1 MMILNASGNITADA
15 KVRTIGSNTVTSF
28 TIASNSRFKT
38 ANGETKDETSFIR
51 CSLWNNE
58 EAAKLLYKG
67 RSVNVVG
74 SLKMNIWENSNGEKI
89 PSLDLRVS
97 FFQVF
102 GKNENKE
109 IITETHTAP
118 VQPVTQEE
126 AKQVEDDLPI

>member
-126 AKQVEDDLPI
+126 AKQVEDDLPF

>member
-1 MMILNASGNITADA
+1 MIILNASGNITADA

-28 TIASNSRFKT
+28 TIASNARFKT
-38 ANGETKDETSFIR
+38 AIGDTKDETTYVR

-67 RSVNVVG
+67 RSLNVVG
-74 SLKMNIWENSNGEKI
+74 SFKMNIWENSNGEKI

-102 GKNENKE
+102 GKNEKKE
-109 IITETHTAP
+109 VVTETHTAP

-126 AKQVEDDLPI
+126 AKQVEDDLPF